1 MMEYFTSD
9 EAEGLGELGRDL
21 GDQVGGEVALGELG
35 LPQQVEDRVRHLDQL
50 ARGEVCKETR

>member
-9 EAEGLGELGRDL
+9 EAEGLGELGRNL

-35 LPQQVEDRVRHLDQL
+35 LAQEVEDRVGHLDQL
-50 ARGEVCKETR
+50 ARGEVCKEIR

>member
-9 EAEGLGELGRDL
+9 EAECLGELGRDL

-35 LPQQVEDRVRHLDQL
+35 LAQQVEDCVRHLDQL
-50 ARGEVCKETR
+50 ARGEVCKEIR

>member
-35 LPQQVEDRVRHLDQL
+35 LAQEVEDRVGHLDQL
-50 ARGEVCKETR
+50 ARREVCKEIR